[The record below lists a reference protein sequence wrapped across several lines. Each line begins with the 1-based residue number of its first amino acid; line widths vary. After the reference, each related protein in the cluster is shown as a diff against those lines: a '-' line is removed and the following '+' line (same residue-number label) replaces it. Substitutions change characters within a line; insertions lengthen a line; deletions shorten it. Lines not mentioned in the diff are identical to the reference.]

1 MLSKEVIIRGGI
13 GLKSMYRWSSFVF
26 LSVVAG
32 LMLSKGMDLRSIGT
46 MVDGDGIGVS
56 FLFFEINDRVPAHR
70 IPVYAYGF
78 LIAGL
83 MTAAAA
89 LSVTLNTRVWK
100 L

>member
-1 MLSKEVIIRGGI
+1 
-13 GLKSMYRWSSFVF
+13 MYRWSGFVF
-26 LSVVAG
+26 LLVVAG
-32 LMLSKGMDLRSIGT
+32 LLLSKGMDLRSIGT
-46 MVDGDGIGVS
+46 VVDGSGIGVN

-89 LSVTLNTRVWK
+89 LSVTLNTRAWK
-100 L
+100 R